1 MKKLKK
7 IIIYG
12 GAFNPPTKAHHAIL
26 EALIDIARK
35 DIGEIW
41 IVPSGER
48 PDKTIGVSTDM
59 RIALCEAL
67 IKSTEN
73 KGVAI
78 RLVDFE
84 LNAQTA
90 TNTLDSSLYLEKTY
104 PNYTFTWVFGSDSI
118 KTMRTW
124 PGGEQLFSSLNML
137 IVPRPHYE
145 LTSLPPHARIIP
157 AVKVSPESST
167 EVREKLKKGHS
178 VDHLTPEHVAKL
190 LGSTSLY

>member
-26 EALIDIARK
+26 EALVGIAQEK
-35 DIGEIW
+35 DSEIW

-48 PDKTIGVSTDM
+48 PDKAIGISNDM
-59 RIALCEAL
+59 RLALCEAL
-67 IKSTEN
+67 IKSVEN
-73 KGVAI
+73 RDTIIKLI
-78 RLVDFE
+78 DFE
-84 LNAQTA
+84 LLAQTE
-90 TNTLDSSLYLEKTY
+90 TNTLDSSLYLKKMY
-104 PNYTFTWVFGSDSI
+104 PNCTFAWVFGSDSI

-190 LGSTSLY
+190 IGSTSLY